1 MKITEVIGMLLEKM
15 AAATPLKRSLI
26 WTFKVIRVSAQNKGS
41 ETEWRQHLDIKEL
54 VMCWRKVFRMR
65 HLSDHQGFSVIELA
79 VVVGI
84 VVALAALS
92 APVMSGYSP
101 SYNSKKAA
109 RQIVSQMQLARL
121 HAIRNRVTTVVVF
134 YPDSFTPADQANSFL
149 IFEDDDR
156 DDDDYDTDN
165 NWVHDAGENV
175 IMQRTYMPRNVNVS
189 SATFTSNG
197 SGEATETFSCGFDS
211 QGLAARKKGS
221 VVYVTGDVQL
231 KNSKNQTRTI
241 SLNPFGKTKI
251 AIGS

>member
-1 MKITEVIGMLLEKM
+1 MIGMLLEKI
-15 AAATPLKRSLI
+15 AASTPLKRSLI
-26 WTFKVIRVSAQNKGS
+26 WTFKVLRVSAQNKGS
-41 ETEWRQHLDIKEL
+41 ETGWRNHPDIKEP
-54 VMCWRKVFRMR
+54 VMCWRKAFRMR
-65 HLSDHQGFSVIELA
+65 RLSDHQGFSVIELA

-84 VVALAALS
+84 VVTLAVIS

-121 HAIRNRVTTVVVF
+121 HAIKNRVTTVVVF

-149 IFEDDDR
+149 IFEDDNR
-156 DDDDYDTDN
+156 NDDPDENTDN
-165 NWVHDAGENV
+165 NWIHDAGEGENV
-175 IMQRTYMPRNVNVS
+175 IVQRTYMPRNVNLI

-197 SGEATETFSCGFDS
+197 SGAATETFSCGFDS

-221 VVYVTGDVQL
+221 VAYVTGDVQL

-241 SLNPFGKTKI
+241 SFNPFGKTKI

>member
-1 MKITEVIGMLLEKM
+1 MRITEVIGMLLEKM
-15 AAATPLKRSLI
+15 APSIPLERSLI
-26 WTFKVIRVSAQNKGS
+26 RTFKVIRVSAQNNGS
-41 ETEWRQHLDIKEL
+41 ESGWRQYSDIKEV
-54 VMCWRKVFRMR
+54 VMCWRKNFRMR

-84 VVALAALS
+84 VVALAVLS

-109 RQIVSQMQLARL
+109 REIVSQMQLARI
-121 HAIRNRVTTVVVF
+121 HAIKNRVNTVVVF

-149 IFEDDDR
+149 IYEDS
-156 DDDDYDTDN
+156 DN
-165 NWVHDAGENV
+165 DWIQDSDENV
-175 IMQRTYMPRNVNVS
+175 IVQRTYMPRNVNLI
-189 SATFTSNG
+189 SATFTLNG

-211 QGLAARKKGS
+211 QGLAARKTGS
-221 VVYVTGDVQL
+221 VIYVTGDVQL

-251 AIGS
+251 SMGS